1 MRGRTGWWRKVLQPD
16 GTFATLTEE
25 QAQAHTART
34 YTDRINADALDSPE
48 KVAEE
53 KRQRIGTGAFA
64 ARRQRGV
71 QERDNVKARIL
82 RLDQIAAAIR
92 ERGWEGRPAAYIARQ
107 LAKKLGVSETTA
119 RLDVRE
125 ARTRHAVA
133 QNKT

>member
-16 GTFATLTEE
+16 GTFATLTEA
-25 QAQAHTART
+25 QAQAHT
-34 YTDRINADALDSPE
+34 YTDSINADALDSPE

-53 KRQRIGTGAFA
+53 KRQRISTGAFA

-71 QERDNVKARIL
+71 QARDNVKARTL

-92 ERGWEGRPAAYIARQ
+92 ERGWEDRPAAWIAQR
-107 LAKKLGVSETTA
+107 LAKELGVSETTA

-125 ARTRHAVA
+125 ARTRHKSR
-133 QNKT
+133 N